1 MGIKSEIENQI
12 SASPHRL
19 PPETR
24 ALAERALDGEWGRA
38 LVDLPLT
45 LDGLDL
51 TGLSA
56 ERRYALGVQLIAEAA
71 PLRITPGER
80 IVGAATLKRAP
91 FHELP
96 VAQHGKAAFGSTSHL
111 TLGFYHALDVGY
123 RGLREEIH
131 TRLERGDLDERGGD
145 LLQAMRVCLD
155 AAATWHRRHLE
166 LLDELI
172 AGATG
177 DERDRYREIRENL
190 RDVPENPPTTFR
202 QAVQALWFLFAFQRL
217 CGNFPGIGRIDEMLG
232 PFLQRDLRA
241 GRITLDDARDL
252 LAHFWIRGCE
262 WAGAEN
268 CFGGSGDA
276 QFYQNI
282 VLSGMDVDGNDL
294 TNEVTYL
301 ILDVV
306 EELRISDFPIAV
318 RINPRTPE
326 RLLRRIAEV
335 QRLGGGIVAVY
346 NEELIIAALVRFGY
360 PEREARRFAND
371 GCWEVQIPGETCF
384 AYRPF
389 DALAVLQQT
398 LGVTGEGDIPDYP
411 DFASLYAAFRAR
423 MAAEIEKLHEAGDCF
438 AADGPPST
446 LVSLLERDCI
456 EKGRGYF
463 DRGARYTVFS
473 PHAGGLPD
481 TGNSLLAIKKIVFEE
496 RRLTLPEFVAC
507 LRADWAGREELRREL
522 LRNLDRYGNDLPAA
536 DAMTKRVFDDFLA
549 LVGQVPSRNGVLR
562 PPGVSTFGREI
573 GWLPQ
578 RKATADGHH
587 AGEILASNF
596 SPSPGTDREGPTAV
610 ITSHC
615 GMDLVRLSNGT
626 ALELKILPDSVK
638 GEEGIA
644 ALIALMR
651 AFVDLGGFFMH
662 IDVVSS
668 ESLRDA
674 QRHPERYPNLAVRIS
689 GWSARFVTLDEQW
702 QEMVINRSQ
711 QVMK

>member
-1 MGIKSEIENQI
+1 MFSQNHEPIP
-12 SASPHRL
+12 ASPHRL
-19 PPETR
+19 PLETR
-24 ALAERALDGEWGRA
+24 ALAQRTLGGEWGRA

-45 LDGLDL
+45 LDGRADID
-51 TGLSA
+51 GLSA
-56 ERRYALGVQLIAEAA
+56 EMRYALGVKLIAEKA

-80 IVGAATLKRAP
+80 LVGAATLKRAP

-96 VAQHGKAAFGSTSHL
+96 VSQGGKAAFGSTSHL
-111 TLGFYHALDVGY
+111 TLGFDHALAVGY
-123 RGLREEIH
+123 RGLREEINA
-131 TRLERGDLDERGGD
+131 RLARGDLDDRGVD
-145 LLQAMRVCLD
+145 LLQAMLVCLD

-172 AGATG
+172 TGASG
-177 DERDRYREIRENL
+177 EECRRYQEILENL
-190 RDVPENPPTTFR
+190 RDVPENPPATFP
-202 QAVQALWFLFAFQRL
+202 QAVQSLWFLFAFQRL
-217 CGNFPGIGRIDEMLG
+217 CGNWPGIGRIDEMLG
-232 PFLQRDLRA
+232 PFLRRDLGA

-252 LAHFWIRGCE
+252 LAHFWIKGCE
-262 WAGAEN
+262 WAGAES
-268 CFGGSGDA
+268 CFVGSGDA
-276 QFYQNI
+276 QYYQNI
-282 VLSGMDVDGNDL
+282 VLGGVDADGNDL

-318 RINPRTPE
+318 RINRSTPE

-335 QRLGGGIVAVY
+335 QRLGGGIVAIY
-346 NEELIIAALVRFGY
+346 NEELVIAALASFGY

-384 AYRPF
+384 SYRPF
-389 DALAVLQQT
+389 DALALLQQT
-398 LGVTGEGDIPDYP
+398 LGVTGDGDIPGYP
-411 DFASLYAAFRAR
+411 DFESLYAAFHAR
-423 MAAEIEKLHEAGDCF
+423 MTVEVENIHEEADRF
-438 AADGPPST
+438 AADGRPST

-456 EKGRGYF
+456 EKGRGYY
-463 DRGARYTVFS
+463 DRGARYTVLS

-481 TGNSLLAIKKIVFEE
+481 TGNSLLAIKKIVYEE
-496 RRLTLPEFVAC
+496 RRLTLSELVAC
-507 LRADWAGREELRREL
+507 LRADWAGEEELRREL
-522 LRNLDRYGNDLPAA
+522 LSNLDRYGNDLPAA

-549 LVGQVPSRNGVLR
+549 LVEAVQNRNGVLR
-562 PPGVSTFGREI
+562 PAGVSTFGREI

-578 RKATADGHH
+578 RKATADGHR
-587 AGEILASNF
+587 AGDILATNF

-610 ITSHC
+610 IKSHC
-615 GMDLVRLSNGT
+615 SMDLARLPNGT

-644 ALIALMR
+644 ALVALMR

-668 ESLRDA
+668 EALRDA
-674 QRHPERYPNLAVRIS
+674 QQHPERYPNLAVRVS

-702 QEMVINRSQ
+702 QEMIINRSQ
-711 QVMK
+711 QVMR